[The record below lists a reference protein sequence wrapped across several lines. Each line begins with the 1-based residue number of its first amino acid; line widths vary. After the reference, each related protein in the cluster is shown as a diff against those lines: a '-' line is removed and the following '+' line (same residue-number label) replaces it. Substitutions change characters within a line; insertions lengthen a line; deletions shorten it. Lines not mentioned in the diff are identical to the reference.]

1 MKVHWTDTA
10 EDHLDAIYAYIA
22 QDSSQYAV
30 LMVDRLTRRS
40 QQIANFPLS
49 GRKVPEYEMEQI
61 REVIEGPYRIIY
73 HIKPDQIDVLAVIHG
88 SQEILRQDKKE
99 DCP

>member
-10 EDHLDAIYAYIA
+10 EAHVDAIHAYIA
-22 QDSSQYAV
+22 QDSPEYAKR
-30 LMVDRLTRRS
+30 MVDRLTRRS
-40 QQIANFPLS
+40 QQIANFPFS
-49 GRKVPEYEMEQI
+49 GRRVPEYDIDQI

-88 SQEILRQDKKE
+88 AMDVLRSSE
-99 DCP
+99 